1 MLEDHTIFKLDKLAN
16 QPYEKD
22 FIVQMDVT
30 IEMNLD
36 LGIINR
42 TGYNI
47 LDVMSDI
54 GGIQSIIITTASV
67 LAGLWNYKHFDTF
80 LTSKLFK
87 IREFGEANSKDP
99 LSMIKAASGT
109 LKFIKLRRYCNIGH
123 YIMDLIPQKCRCC
136 RKTKT

>member
-1 MLEDHTIFKLDKLAN
+1 
-16 QPYEKD
+16 
-22 FIVQMDVT
+22 MDVT

-80 LTSKLFK
+80 LTSRLFK
-87 IREFGEANSKDP
+87 IRKIGETNSKDP
-99 LSMIKAASGT
+99 LSMMRAASGT
-109 LKFIKLRRYCNIGH
+109 VKFIKL
-123 YIMDLIPQKCRCC
+123 
-136 RKTKT
+136 